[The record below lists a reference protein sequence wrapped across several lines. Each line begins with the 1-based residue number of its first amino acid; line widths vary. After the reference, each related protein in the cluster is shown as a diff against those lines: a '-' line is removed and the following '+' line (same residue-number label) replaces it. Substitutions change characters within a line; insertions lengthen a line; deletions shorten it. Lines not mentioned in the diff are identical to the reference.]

1 MTHDANE
8 VSPITMD
15 IRHYHKIDSEAALE
29 QASEHSMQEPVV
41 LFKHS
46 TRCGISR
53 RARRQIEA
61 LTEATDPPVY
71 EVVVQE
77 ARPLSNKIAESLGIK
92 HQSPQVILL
101 HQRAPV
107 FDASHGRVTASA
119 VREAVENATA
129 S

>member
-1 MTHDANE
+1 
-8 VSPITMD
+8 MD
-15 IRHYHKIDSEAALE
+15 IRHYHKIDSEAGLE
-29 QASEHSMQEPVV
+29 QASEHSTQEPVV

-61 LTEATDPPVY
+61 LTEANDPPVY

-77 ARPLSNKIAESLGIK
+77 ARPLSNTIAESLGIK
-92 HQSPQVILL
+92 HQSPQVIIL
-101 HQRAPV
+101 HQRQPI
-107 FDASHGRVTASA
+107 FDASHGSVTATA
-119 VREAVENATA
+119 VREALENAIA